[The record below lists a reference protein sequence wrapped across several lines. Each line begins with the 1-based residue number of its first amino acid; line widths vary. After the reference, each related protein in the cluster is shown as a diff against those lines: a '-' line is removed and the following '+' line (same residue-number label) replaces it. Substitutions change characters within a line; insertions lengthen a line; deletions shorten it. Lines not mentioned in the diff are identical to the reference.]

1 MDDTANDF
9 TFRGAFQHF
18 DLEYIDLWKLLKQ
31 TGNRGV
37 DIFETLLC
45 EQLSLA
51 PFRQIAIPWMNV
63 SRKPF
68 NANTHR
74 NTVERQHVVAN
85 TAARFESES
94 LLGPTY
100 DPVRLS
106 T

>member
-1 MDDTANDF
+1 MDDTTDDF
-9 TFRGAFQHF
+9 TFRGALEHF
-18 DLEYIDLWKLLKQ
+18 NLEYVDLRKLLEQ
-31 TGNRGV
+31 TRNRGV
-37 DIFETLLC
+37 DIFETLLR

-63 SRKPF
+63 SREPF
-68 NANTHR
+68 NANSHR
-74 NTVERQHVVAN
+74 ETVDHEHVVAN